1 MKVLVL
7 GGGVV
12 GVTSAY
18 CLSRA
23 GHEVTLVDR
32 QSGPGE
38 ETSFAN
44 GGQISAGLAEPWA
57 NPEVPR
63 QLLRWLG
70 RKNPPLA
77 LRLRAGA
84 DFWGWAL
91 RFLENCATRPSARN
105 LERALQIALY
115 SREQLRNIRATTG
128 ISYDMQTDG
137 ILKIYRHGRAFNRTR
152 QRLETMNA
160 LGANLRALDID
171 ACLALEPSL
180 TPIAEELAGA
190 IYSPDDESGDAH
202 QFTVKLTEAARR
214 LGAVFKFGHSV
225 EKLVSQGDRIE
236 RVITDRESLTTDVVV
251 VSLGSYSPLLLRPLG
266 INLPIC
272 PTKGHSIT
280 LPIRNGAGN
289 RAPSRSITDESKKLV
304 FSRFGD
310 RLRVAGT
317 AIFTGY
323 DPTIEPEPCAAMAK
337 ELEAIFPGTVDQS
350 KPTYWAGLRPLTPDT
365 LPIIGPTPFSNL
377 FLNTGHGTYGW
388 TMAAGSGQIL
398 ADLIAGQKP
407 QIETGPFAMD
417 RF

>member
-7 GGGVV
+7 GGGVI

-63 QLLRWLG
+63 QLLQWLAQ
-70 RKNPPLA
+70 KNPPLG
-77 LRLRAGA
+77 LRLSAGA

-91 RFLENCATRPSARN
+91 RFLGNCATRPSTRN
-105 LERALQIALY
+105 LEHALQIALY
-115 SREQLRNIRATTG
+115 SREQLHSIRETTG
-128 ISYDMQTDG
+128 ITYAQTEG
-137 ILKIYRHGRAFNRTR
+137 ILKIYRHERAFDHARR
-152 QRLETMNA
+152 RLAIMNA
-160 LGANLRALDID
+160 LGSNLRALDID

-180 TPIAEELAGA
+180 TPIAGELAGA
-190 IYSPDDESGDAH
+190 IYSPDDESGDAY
-202 QFTVKLTEAARR
+202 QFTVKLAEAARR
-214 LGAVFKFGHSV
+214 LGTAFKFGHNV
-225 EKLVSQGDRIE
+225 EKLVPQGERIE
-236 RVITDRESLTTDVVV
+236 RVVTDRESLSTDCVV

-266 INLPIC
+266 IRLPIC
-272 PTKGHSIT
+272 PAKGYSVT
-280 LPIRNGAGN
+280 LPIRNGADSH
-289 RAPSRSITDESKKLV
+289 APSRSITDEGKKLV
-304 FSRFGD
+304 LSRFGN

-323 DPTIEPEPCAAMAK
+323 DTTIEPEPCDALAK
-337 ELEAIFPGTVDQS
+337 ALETIFPGTVDQN
-350 KPTYWAGLRPLTPDT
+350 KPTYWAGLRPMTPDT

-398 ADLIAGQKP
+398 TDLITGDP
-407 QIETGPFAMD
+407 SQIEANNFAMD